1 MTAIGTAVNT
11 AANVSQLR
19 SRSSGRRVA
28 IKPGSDAE
36 RAVITAFVVIIGAG
50 FLDAWVVQKK
60 AAPSRKFLVR
70 MSMLGFVLALMTE
83 IAPKL
88 GKTMA
93 YMVMTAVIFDRSQN
107 ILKALRTIENPKQKS
122 GPSVNPGVPL
132 PPVTQVQLYQ
142 SAAPGPPTPVVIP
155 ARTNLNVP
163 AHGAIYGSVNA

>member
-19 SRSSGRRVA
+19 SSRRSRRVTVNS
-28 IKPGSDAE
+28 GNDAE
-36 RAVITAFVVIIGAG
+36 KAVITAFVVIIGAG

-83 IAPKL
+83 VAPKL

-107 ILKALRTIENPKQKS
+107 ILKALRSIETPKPQTA
-122 GPSVNPGVPL
+122 PSTATAPP

-155 ARTNLNVP
+155 ARVNLKVP
-163 AHGAIYGSVNA
+163 AHGAISGSVNA